1 MIRTAPRSFYTHQLT
16 CDIFYRRFYGNFN
29 DQQFLIDIQKKK
41 INIRNQY
48 PDSVFCDKLTKIFK
62 GVTEKHAP
70 LKKQKVPENNF
81 GNKWEITFFKLIV
94 GMMSEK

>member
-1 MIRTAPRSFYTHQLT
+1 MIYFTEDFTEILMISSFW
-16 CDIFYRRFYGNFN
+16 
-29 DQQFLIDIQKKK
+29 LIYKKE

-48 PDSVFCDKLTKIFK
+48 PDSVFYDKLTKIFK